1 MLDKYNELAPLQNPP
16 RPLLQYS
23 DVASYSW
30 LGDFDL
36 LKYSC
41 TNIMQ
46 KPWTVPA
53 NHEVANKYTRGDSP
67 PQCGGLQAWRMGQAW
82 GPANSVSCECSKRS
96 PPCSRVTLSP
106 CRASTCQ
113 CSPLHSYFCHLSFK
127 RILGAWAF
135 HARWSSF
142 SWRTVRWQWGSSW
155 QGWSHTG
162 WGT

>member
-1 MLDKYNELAPLQNPP
+1 MLRIWTGYKMQKHISKAITKCSSAIHTVLDKYNELAPLQNPP

-53 NHEVANKYTRGDSP
+53 NREVANEYTRGDSP
-67 PQCGGLQAWRMGQAW
+67 PQHGGSQA
-82 GPANSVSCECSKRS
+82 
-96 PPCSRVTLSP
+96 
-106 CRASTCQ
+106 
-113 CSPLHSYFCHLSFK
+113 
-127 RILGAWAF
+127 
-135 HARWSSF
+135 
-142 SWRTVRWQWGSSW
+142 
-155 QGWSHTG
+155 
-162 WGT
+162 